1 MMNIYEL
8 QRKLED
14 FRRLPKETEWIEFKH
29 NNEKPVEIGEYISAI
44 SNGAVLKG
52 KRFGYLVWGIED
64 KAHRIVE
71 KTRVKKTRVKPR
83 ILTVKHENSPNR
95 TEFRIKVDTQ
105 IGLKWIDKGAGS

>member
-52 KRFGYLVWGIED
+52 KRFGYLVD
-64 KAHRIVE
+64 RKS
-71 KTRVKKTRVKPR
+71 TR
-83 ILTVKHENSPNR
+83 LNSSHTDISRMPSS
-95 TEFRIKVDTQ
+95 
-105 IGLKWIDKGAGS
+105 A